1 MSFLSLKHAK
11 KIKMKL
17 NKKIKIVAFSLLGL
31 AFLFFATLIVHI
43 AIMVKGRPTP
53 AFATIQMARADFK
66 EPVDSLSA
74 VRIQNEIKNL
84 KGVQTTWFN
93 AKDYILVYSFDNK
106 INTAQSIYDAA
117 IKNSGFRS
125 VRYIVGKA
133 DLAKGCPVMN
143 NNSFYGKLTEV
154 VAGIVN

>member
-1 MSFLSLKHAK
+1 
-11 KIKMKL
+11 MKL
-17 NKKIKIVAFSLLGL
+17 NKKIKVVAFSLLGL

-43 AIMVKGRPTP
+43 AVMVKVRPTP
-53 AFATIQMARADFK
+53 AYATIQMARADFR

-74 VRIQNEIKNL
+74 IRIQNDIKSL
-84 KGVQTTWFN
+84 KGVQTTYFN

-106 INTAQSIYDAA
+106 VNTARNIYDAA
-117 IKNSGFRS
+117 IRNSGFRS
-125 VRYIVGKA
+125 ARYIVNKT

-143 NNSFYGKLTEV
+143 SNSFYGKLTGV